1 MNRKRKKIIIISS
14 IILGV
19 ILLAVGSIWL
29 YMNSMLNKIARET
42 ISQTPE
48 NLGIKPEVIEKIEK
62 TKKIESNVDDEGD
75 ESNKSIEDTKK
86 ITNIALF
93 GIDQEEGNAGRSD
106 AIMILTVDEIHK
118 KIKLSSIM
126 RDSYVN
132 IDGRG
137 MDKINHAYA
146 FGGAQLAIKTIN
158 SNYELN
164 IEDFVTVNFTTLPKI
179 IDALGGVEITIKA
192 YEVPML
198 TKVGIESAGQY
209 NLTGTQALAYS
220 RIRYVGNGDY
230 ERTERQRKVLDCVFS
245 KLVSVKVTE
254 MPGVMS
260 ELLPMVKT
268 NLSNGEI
275 LTLGKTVLDLGLSKL
290 EQQRFPLDGYSNG
303 KMINNVWYLIF
314 DQTATNEQLYSY
326 IFEDKAIK

>member
-1 MNRKRKKIIIISS
+1 VVS
-14 IILGV
+14 
-19 ILLAVGSIWL
+19 LLLLIVASGWF
-29 YMNSMLNKIARET
+29 YMNSMLNKIDREA

-48 NLGIKPEVIEKIEK
+48 SLGIKPGIVEKIEK
-62 TKKIESNVDDEGD
+62 TQENKRNEKSPEDSND
-75 ESNKSIEDTKK
+75 SKN

-93 GIDQEEGNAGRSD
+93 GIDQEEGNTGRSD
-106 AIMILTVDEIHK
+106 AIMILTIDEIHG

-146 FGGAQLAIKTIN
+146 FGGPQLAIKTIN
-158 SNYELN
+158 TNYELN
-164 IEDFVTVNFTTLPKI
+164 IKDFVTVNFTTLPKI
-179 IDALGGVEITIKA
+179 IDALGGVEITIKD
-192 YEVPML
+192 YEISRL
-198 TKVGIESAGQY
+198 SHVGITEAGTY
-209 NLTGTQALAYS
+209 NLNGKQALAYS

-230 ERTERQRKVLDCVFS
+230 ERTERQRTVLDRVFS
-245 KLVSVKVTE
+245 KLVKIKPTE

-275 LTLGKTVLDLGLSKL
+275 LGLGKTVLDLGLSKI
-290 EQQRFPLDGYSNG
+290 EQQRFPLDEFSNG
-303 KMINNVWYLIF
+303 KMINSVWYLVF
-314 DQTATNEQLYSY
+314 DQKATNEQIYSY